1 MTQPHAKIHHRTAFK
16 GHFVL
21 QPGKSDWQTM
31 NLPVPDPHL
40 AFRNHKGKLQAAI
53 DFVDEQLA
61 FWAVTQF
68 HDVDPEMVA
77 GNRILFKAMRY
88 WPQER

>member
-1 MTQPHAKIHHRTAFK
+1 MTQPQAKIHHRTAFK

-31 NLPVPDPHL
+31 NLPVPDP
-40 AFRNHKGKLQAAI
+40 R
-53 DFVDEQLA
+53 LA